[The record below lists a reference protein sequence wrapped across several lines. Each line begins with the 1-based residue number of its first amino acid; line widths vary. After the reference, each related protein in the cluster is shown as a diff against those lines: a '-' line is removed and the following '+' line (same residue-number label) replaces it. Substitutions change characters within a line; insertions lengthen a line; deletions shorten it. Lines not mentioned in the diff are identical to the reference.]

1 MWLQNWLHGFLKQKA
16 KTAELSFCQL
26 SFHRFSFF
34 PQKFSESLLASQ
46 LHKQQSNFLGR
57 VLEEEIYQKK
67 LYNFF
72 AYKTS
77 QEFLP
82 VWCLCVSPTPSPK
95 PTPLPGGNWST
106 QQLAW
111 LPDWQTTTVQTEYWP
126 SQSLAV
132 EFQWAEL
139 VKKAKQGRSLIH
151 SFKIYFRGG
160 QEFGFGPHHEKPG
173 SVPAGMLLIQP
184 EHIGR

>member
-1 MWLQNWLHGFLKQKA
+1 MLVCIPNPFPKA
-16 KTAELSFCQL
+16 
-26 SFHRFSFF
+26 
-34 PQKFSESLLASQ
+34 P
-46 LHKQQSNFLGR
+46 
-57 VLEEEIYQKK
+57 
-67 LYNFF
+67 
-72 AYKTS
+72 
-77 QEFLP
+77 
-82 VWCLCVSPTPSPK
+82 
-95 PTPLPGGNWST
+95 PLPGGNWST

-151 SFKIYFRGG
+151 SFKIYFQGG